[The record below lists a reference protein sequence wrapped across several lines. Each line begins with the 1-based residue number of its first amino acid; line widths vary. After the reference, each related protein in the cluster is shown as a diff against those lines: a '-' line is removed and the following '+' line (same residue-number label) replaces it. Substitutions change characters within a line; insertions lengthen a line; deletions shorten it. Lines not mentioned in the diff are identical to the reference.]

1 MVIRLADPKR
11 LEANLAE
18 SRGFQAQFPRPTPTT
33 LVSFGQGRFSKPL
46 RVVKLTQ
53 LSNFTTVRSER
64 LMETEKVLCYSAMGV
79 AGLVCLIFLLD
90 AALGILGRANIVMD
104 IMFILGGAFVLWQG
118 VETAREL
125 N

>member
-1 MVIRLADPKR
+1 MDSILTF
-11 LEANLAE
+11 LNSL
-18 SRGFQAQFPRPTPTT
+18 GQLWQ
-33 LVSFGQGRFSKPL
+33 VSVKWYFSQPL
-46 RVVKLTQ
+46 CVVKLTQ